1 MQRKQIQFTRGQLTG
16 IRGEARRQ
24 KVSESAVVRQ
34 AVDQLLQPVP
44 GGAGDEERDRR
55 IARAL
60 AVVGR
65 FDSGRSDISRKHDRE
80 LTDTFRS

>member
-1 MQRKQIQFTRGQLTG
+1 MVWRHAFH
-16 IRGEARRQ
+16 
-24 KVSESAVVRQ
+24 
-34 AVDQLLQPVP
+34 DFLQPVP